1 MFDTHP
7 PFQIDGNF
15 GATSGIAEMLLQS
28 QGGYIELLPA
38 IPDDWANGTF
48 EGLKARGNFEIDA
61 EWKNGVLVTSELTSN
76 SGKECV
82 IKYPDAK
89 NLIVKSKNGDTVAK
103 KVIDND
109 KISFITTAGAVYEIC
124 R

>member
-1 MFDTHP
+1 M
-7 PFQIDGNF
+7 
-15 GATSGIAEMLLQS
+15 
-28 QGGYIELLPA
+28 LPA

-61 EWKNGVLVTSELTSN
+61 EWKNGVLVTAELTSN

-109 KISFITTAGAVYEIC
+109 KISFITTAGVVYEIC

>member
-1 MFDTHP
+1 MYRL
-7 PFQIDGNF
+7 
-15 GATSGIAEMLLQS
+15 S
-28 QGGYIELLPA
+28 
-38 IPDDWANGTF
+38 
-48 EGLKARGNFEIDA
+48 
-61 EWKNGVLVTSELTSN
+61 SN

>member
-1 MFDTHP
+1 
-7 PFQIDGNF
+7 
-15 GATSGIAEMLLQS
+15 MLLQS

-61 EWKNGVLVTSELTSN
+61 EWKNGVLVTAELTSN